1 MSDLNT
7 MTLEHFFNK
16 LTLERV
22 SFSDTIAIIERH
34 YHYSPVEFSNGSA
47 PDTLINAA
55 GSNEGSCK
63 LFAFAKIHQ
72 LSEQQTLALFGDFY
86 WQDVLEEPE
95 GCGHQNIRNFMAYG
109 WQGIHFNGTALVA
122 K

>member
-1 MSDLNT
+1 
-7 MTLEHFFNK
+7 MTLENFINK

-34 YHYSPVEFSNGSA
+34 YHYNPVEFSNGSA
-47 PDTLINAA
+47 PNTLINVA
-55 GSNEGSCK
+55 GTNEGSCK
-63 LFAFAKIHQ
+63 LFAFAQIHQ

-95 GCGHQNIRNFMAYG
+95 GNSHQNIRNFIAYG
-109 WQGIHFNGTALVA
+109 WQGILFNGTALVA

>member
-1 MSDLNT
+1 
-7 MTLEHFFNK
+7 MTLEQFFSQ
-16 LTLERV
+16 LTATAV
-22 SFSDTIAIIERH
+22 SFDEPMTLIDQY

-47 PDTLINAA
+47 PNTLINAA
-55 GSNEGSCK
+55 GTNEGSCK
-63 LFAFAKIHQ
+63 IFAFAQINQ
-72 LSEQQTLALFGDFY
+72 LSEQQTLALFGKFY

-109 WQGIHFNGTALVA
+109 WQGIRFNGTALVA